1 MMMMMRWCWCWCWWC
16 TTCLFIFFVFFVLL
30 RLRLQQATMTTVG
43 YGDISAETNSE
54 MAFSIVAMASGGI
67 FYGYMIANISNLVNN
82 KDQNDRRYM
91 EKMNEIRAYMGA
103 RRVPKDLRR
112 KMMSYYKHYF
122 ATKTALNE
130 SRILNDLP
138 QGLQKAMRIH
148 LAQDTLDRSAA
159 AAAVFSGKTRSLMGG
174 VGVAP

>member
-1 MMMMMRWCWCWCWWC
+1 
-16 TTCLFIFFVFFVLL
+16 
-30 RLRLQQATMTTVG
+30 MTTVG

-82 KDQNDRRYM
+82 KDQNDRRYV

-148 LAQDTLDRSAA
+148 LAQDTLDRFVWRLFRSRSVDCVGTSCTVLQALLLHPLPTHA
-159 AAAVFSGKTRSLMGG
+159 MFMLAAVFLFSR
-174 VGVAP
+174 A